1 MTLLFILVLVIV
13 FLLLLLSMVWPPD
26 SPWSPWWRTKDHEIR
41 KSLKLA
47 NVTKK
52 DIVYDLGSGDGRVL
66 IIAAKEFGAH
76 GVGVEIDPLRA
87 FVSRLLVRWFGV
99 SDRVRIV
106 RSNFFNE
113 NLSKATVIFLYLVPK
128 TLARLK
134 VKLLSELPKGAR
146 IVTIQYEIDLPRVAQ
161 DSKNKIFLYRV

>member
-1 MTLLFILVLVIV
+1 MC
-13 FLLLLLSMVWPPD
+13 
-26 SPWSPWWRTKDHEIR
+26 R
-41 KSLKLA
+41 LA
-47 NVTKK
+47 NVGK
-52 DIVYDLGSGDGRVL
+52 DDVVYDLGSGDG
-66 IIAAKEFGAH
+66 IALLVAACEFGAK
-76 GVGVEIDPLRA
+76 GVGIEIDPLRA

-134 VKLLSELPKGAR
+134 GKLVSELPKGAR
-146 IVTIQYEIDLPRVAQ
+146 ILTIQYEIDLPRVAK
-161 DSKNKIFLYRV
+161 DSQNKIFLYKV